1 MVTIED
7 LKRLRDAVLPVPDPR
22 RVRLKVLHPLESLIV
37 SSIICVLSGCETW
50 DEIEVFVF
58 RNLAWF
64 QLFIDLPNGAPSHD
78 TYNRIFSLINPDYF
92 EECFTK
98 WSEEMDKILTK
109 EQKIDV
115 GRPSFAI
122 DGKTSNIIKKSRLY
136 TCRERKPGENV

>member
-7 LKRLRDAVLPVPDPR
+7 LKRLRNAVLPIPNPR

-37 SSIICVLSGCETW
+37 SSIISVLSGCETW
-50 DEIEVFVF
+50 DKIEVFVF

-64 QLFIDLPNGAPSHD
+64 QLFLNFPNGAPSHD
-78 TYNRIFSLINPDYF
+78 TYNRIFTLINPDYF
-92 EECFTK
+92 EECFTR
-98 WSEEMDKILTK
+98 WAEEMDKILTK

-122 DGKTSNIIKKSRLY
+122 DGKTSRRFIKSK
-136 TCRERKPGENV
+136 KV